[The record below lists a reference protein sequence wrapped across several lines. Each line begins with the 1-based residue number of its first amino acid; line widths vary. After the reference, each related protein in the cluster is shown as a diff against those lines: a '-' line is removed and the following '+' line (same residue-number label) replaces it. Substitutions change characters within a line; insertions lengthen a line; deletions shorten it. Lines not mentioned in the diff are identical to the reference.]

1 MKKLFLIIFTALTSL
16 SLVHAQSFKSFTV
29 DPPAQNR
36 SGLIRLRGTGFGN
49 ESTGTVNIG
58 PLTAPVA
65 RWQDDLIECY
75 VPEGTPLGASLVSIT
90 TSTKDALRSAS
101 LNVLPH
107 EVVPGRFKWRL
118 KLPDQYVPV
127 RPIVGPDGTVYAM
140 GNFGHI
146 YAVNSDG
153 TLRWVVSPA
162 GGVSGCLGML
172 KDGNLVVGGGG
183 GVQALSQVDGSTL
196 WTFPLQTPLVAGP
209 SVGPDGNIYAADDSR
224 WSQSVIGAFIL
235 SPKRAADL

>member
-1 MKKLFLIIFTALTSL
+1 MKKLFLIIFAALTSL
-16 SLVHAQSFKSFTV
+16 SLVHAQSFTV

-36 SGLIRLRGTGFGN
+36 SGLLRLRGLGFGN
-49 ESTGTVNIG
+49 GPAGTVQVG
-58 PLTAPVA
+58 SLSAPVA

-75 VPEGTPLGASLVSIT
+75 VPEGTPLGATVVSVA
-90 TSTKDALRSAS
+90 TSAQGALLSAS

-118 KLPDQYVPV
+118 KLPDQYVPT

-146 YAVNSDG
+146 YAVNPDG

-162 GGVSGCLGML
+162 GGVSGCLGMM
-172 KDGNLVVGGGG
+172 KNGNLVVGGGA
-183 GVQALSQVDGSTL
+183 GVQALSPVDGSTV
-196 WTFPLQTPLVAGP
+196 WTFPIQTPLVAGP
-209 SVGPDGNIYAADDSR
+209 SVGPDGNISR
-224 WSQSVIGAFIL
+224 KMGHVDIPVGSDARPAQ
-235 SPKRAADL
+235 